1 MRGLY
6 RRGSIYWISYQA
18 GVQTVRESTGTGD
31 RKLAEG
37 VLAKRRAEVFE
48 GRWKGRI
55 RDVKTPLHQA
65 AQEYLDLYARPHKIS
80 WREDERILR
89 RFESEVGSDLPIQQI
104 DRRTVEQ
111 FLLKLLAAGL
121 SKARVN
127 RYTASLKCFFNR
139 CLDWGKLPANP
150 CRSIR
155 LYPET
160 SRTHWLEA
168 GQVAALLSHCSKRL
182 RPVCRSLS

>member
-121 SKARVN
+121 SKGESQPLYRVAEMFLQPLS
-127 RYTASLKCFFNR
+127 RLGQASC
-139 CLDWGKLPANP
+139 
-150 CRSIR
+150 
-155 LYPET
+155 E
-160 SRTHWLEA
+160 
-168 GQVAALLSHCSKRL
+168 
-182 RPVCRSLS
+182 SLSQHPPLPGNIADTLAGSRGRSRRS